1 MSDLSPP
8 AQPALPP
15 RRQRI
20 ARHKWLLL
28 TVGLALGGALLA
40 STIGLNDGEPPAFGV
55 VSLISAWLTGGL
67 IAALWFAAA
76 IGLGK
81 PLARLLLGRDA
92 DASTLV
98 WAQLALGPA
107 AMLVLNHLLGWAGL
121 LSGPTGR
128 VCAIALLLIGLP
140 LLGAQLFA
148 FVRRRG
154 RLPEVPGTAVLGT
167 VGVAIL
173 LCAAASTPGWLWRSE
188 AGGFDALSYHLPLA
202 QEWAQAGARLAPL
215 PHNVY
220 SFLPSYVEAAFLHI
234 AALLGG
240 SLTSGEAH
248 GVIAC
253 QYLHALFAVLAAVLV
268 GRATTLAA
276 RRFVQHASGLATST
290 AGGIAAAI
298 VIATP
303 WSVVTGSL
311 AYNEMAMLAMLA
323 GAMVVA
329 LLPAEITPARRA
341 LACAVLLGV
350 ACGCKPTA
358 LFFGGPIVGL
368 LLLITTSPR
377 SWPAMLGIGLV
388 GGLVAF
394 GPPLIRNWSAAGNP
408 VFPAGVAVFGTQRA
422 TDWGWNQKQVENF
435 KTGHARHGTVS
446 EQVARLFSTEP
457 TRGTVDGEPRG
468 MMHSQWGILWPVG
481 LIAVIALLPRRETR
495 TIGIALLGGTL
506 AGCAFWVLGTHG
518 QSRFLVPLMPGLAI
532 AIGIGFAS
540 LTNSSAPLA
549 RVAALLGAVVPLI
562 QSASLIKG
570 WVVEGYARPNA
581 ALVMGAASR
590 TGNTLASRKGE
601 LTPSEFR
608 DRLDASSPEVYC
620 NLTLGP
626 DERVLLLGD
635 ATPLYFTCGT
645 VYHSVWDRSPL
656 GLAIE
661 RADTDPSRWTAL
673 LRETLD
679 ARSAAHGGPPIGSQT
694 RYVLV
699 NFGELNRYWS
709 TYGYDP
715 AVTPQ
720 TLLAWLGTLGEPTRE
735 WMPEVDG
742 LMLSWHDIVREDWRR
757 WTGRALWKLDAA
769 PSKPAKAQPANRV

>member
-1 MSDLSPP
+1 MADLPPP
-8 AQPALPP
+8 AQAALPP

-28 TVGLALGGALLA
+28 TIALALGGALLA

-67 IAALWFAAA
+67 IALVWFAAA

-98 WAQLALGPA
+98 WAQLALGPGL
-107 AMLVLNHLLGWAGL
+107 MLWLNHLLGWAGL
-121 LSGPTGR
+121 MSGPTGR
-128 VCAIALLLIGLP
+128 IAAIGLLVIGLP

-154 RLPEVPGTAVLGT
+154 RLPEVPGTAVLGS

-188 AGGFDALSYHLPLA
+188 AGGFDALSYHLPLV
-202 QEWAQAGARLAPL
+202 QEWAQAGGRLAPL

-220 SFLPSYVEAAFLHI
+220 SFLPSYVEASFLHI
-234 AALLGG
+234 AALTGG
-240 SLTSGEAH
+240 SLTAGEGYGA
-248 GVIAC
+248 IAC
-253 QYLHALFAVLAAVLV
+253 QFVHAMFAILAAVLV
-268 GRATTLAA
+268 GRAATLAA
-276 RRFVQHASGLATST
+276 RRYVPDATDLATST

-323 GAMVVA
+323 GALVIA
-329 LLPAEITPARRA
+329 LAPAEVSAPRRA
-341 LACAVLLGV
+341 MACAILLGV

-368 LLLITTSPR
+368 LLLVSTPPR
-377 SWPAMLGIGLV
+377 SWLVMLGVGLV
-388 GGLVAF
+388 GGTVAF
-394 GPPLIRNWSAAGNP
+394 APPLVRNWTAAGNP
-408 VFPAGVAVFGTQRA
+408 VFPAGVAVFGQQRA
-422 TDWGWNQKQVENF
+422 IDWGWSPEQVKKF
-435 KTGHARHGTVS
+435 KAGHARQGS
-446 EQVARLFSTEP
+446 IGEQVARLFSIEP

-468 MMHSQWGILWPVG
+468 MMHSQWAIFWPVG
-481 LIAVIALLPRRETR
+481 LIAMIALLPRSQTR
-495 TIGIALLGGTL
+495 PLALALLGGTA

-518 QSRFLVPLMPGLAI
+518 QSRFLLPLMPAGVLAI
-532 AIGIGFAS
+532 GVGFAS
-540 LTNSSAPLA
+540 LSLSAAPLA
-549 RVAALLGAVVPLI
+549 RVIALLAAVVPLI
-562 QSASLIKG
+562 QSASLLKG
-570 WVVEGYARPNA
+570 WLLEGYARPNA
-581 ALVMGAASR
+581 ALVFGVSGRTGHSIASR
-590 TGNTLASRKGE
+590 RSE
-601 LTPSEFR
+601 MTPSEFR
-608 DRLDASSPEVYC
+608 DRLDAASPEVFC

-626 DERVLLLGD
+626 GERVLLLGD
-635 ATPLYFTCGT
+635 ATPLYFTCAT

-661 RADTDPSRWTAL
+661 RAPGDPAQWTPL

-679 ARSAAHGGPPIGSQT
+679 TRSAAGGGPAVGTQT

-699 NFGELNRYWS
+699 NFGELSRYWS
-709 TYGYDP
+709 TYGYDSQ
-715 AVTPQ
+715 VTPQ
-720 TLLAWLGTLGEPTRE
+720 RLLMWLGTLGEPVRE
-735 WMPEVDG
+735 WMPEADG
-742 LMLSWHDIVREDWRR
+742 LMLSWHDIIREDWRR
-757 WTGRALWKLDAA
+757 WTGRALWRIDAPPA
-769 PSKPAKAQPANRV
+769 KPAKASPRARV